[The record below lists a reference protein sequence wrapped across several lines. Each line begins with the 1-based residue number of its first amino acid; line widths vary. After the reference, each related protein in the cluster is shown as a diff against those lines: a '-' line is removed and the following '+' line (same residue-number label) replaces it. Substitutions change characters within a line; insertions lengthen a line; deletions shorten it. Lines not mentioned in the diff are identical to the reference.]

1 MISSWGMEGDGRPT
15 TEEAAVA
22 CGRGCGGR
30 TVLLTPPHETK
41 TISMRF
47 VDRGLV
53 GMVRETMQ
61 PAHVSVWLRPNTLPK
76 GAQAE

>member
-1 MISSWGMEGDGRPT
+1 MERDGRPT
-15 TEEAAVA
+15 QVGVA

-30 TVLLTPPHETK
+30 GVHLTPAHETK

-47 VDRGLV
+47 VGRGLV

-61 PAHVSVWLRPNTLPK
+61 PAHVSVWLRPATVPK
-76 GAQAE
+76 GEQAE